1 MASSTARQDPGDR
14 AAAAAASPPSS
25 VPRVPAVAL
34 AGRRNAGMP
43 PIGWAIYALAL
54 VSILYEP
61 VRGALYP
68 LGQAVGGVGGVGGLT
83 NQVA

>member
-14 AAAAAASPPSS
+14 AAAASPPSS

-34 AGRRNAGMP
+34 PGRPGGMP